1 MGGGRKKDRT
11 KGSTKPSSSARSA
24 ELLENSSGLI
34 GFGENN
40 NSSSSILESFVF
52 GEDVPSEFRVVFK
65 KMTKKDEV
73 TRLKAVGEFNELME
87 ETGTVH
93 VTKIIPYWPRMYSK
107 IANDHDRRIRTAA
120 QQAHLNVVKHAG
132 REIAPQLK
140 SLASTWFISCSD
152 PHAPAASLAFKS
164 FSVAFPT
171 DKKLT
176 DAIRFCLT
184 EIIMVLDENLLNSS
198 IQSFKDVN
206 LSAEESENKYFRVV
220 SSSLLAYASLL
231 DYINVEFFQKIKPN
245 QDRILESIKF
255 WKYSKNKNT
264 MIRSSWFKLI
274 CKMGE
279 KTSELSIFQEF
290 EYNKLIDITFT
301 NLQETD
307 PIIAPIIW
315 DCCLYIM
322 LNHANWKDSVNVS
335 STVLP
340 NLLQCFENGC
350 SGNGVDIY
358 PKLLP
363 FLSCLLKE
371 EIPTGSVLKE
381 ILCSLRHPYASLKK
395 KQLNALMKSYFELS
409 RYFEKISQKKDID
422 AKNLV
427 VEDVFIWFEMILIDE
442 EVDSISSDF
451 FTNFLGS
458 YLLYNQSSSYWI
470 KVSEMIKKA
479 LSNNRFT
486 ALKTV
491 MEAFLGIQSS
501 KNNNKRITFSQT
513 SKEVSSGPAM
523 RFDSSE
529 VNKLGSEICR
539 YCLFEN
545 NWDNGARELV
555 TFIICSF
562 GMENNFFEY
571 LMKGYEV
578 CPGRSG
584 VFNFIKK
591 LSLMNKTQITADFI
605 VFASTFLSQ
614 PEEILEFH
622 SSIICYESQEEKEW
636 FSLLMLSMTHIS
648 DEQIRPSLFKMDL
661 FEKIFISSI
670 QWTIE
675 SIINRTQRNCENIW
689 SMIKE
694 VCFKFG
700 KHMSEDLLGNI
711 VTKFLKYIDA
721 LYQSQAKDQDISQK
735 GSALVFVSS
744 ILETVVLVEDGEV
757 FNQLEVYKELLLSLL
772 RIICNK
778 NSILSDD
785 VHKKVMSSWEVIF
798 KNFLNKESSNTFV
811 VDAFLEDVCKS
822 IKDFLLNLGEIT
834 HLTEVAMLILSH
846 ITQTQRVRVINKIAY
861 IDTKH
866 VSNDF
871 PSKELLFERKIF
883 PVKVLEMDF
892 IDFENEH
899 SGRKCYL
906 EFFRGLSEEMCSIV
920 GSGCIDEEFV
930 YNLAHLIHYERS
942 LMFDDQGP
950 SCEKTHWK
958 NIFNALSN
966 TEQLKLFNYIMEMS
980 RTKGGVWSLVL
991 DTVNE
996 YSDHSFI
1003 LTFEKSNQIDLNH
1016 REILSQL
1023 LTKDKLREI
1032 CSELSENISNLEVK
1046 NIIDDIVLASRLIS
1060 SVDEFKKFA
1069 DICFDAIKVKR
1080 DEVDFLFSCD
1090 ISEMNWNQMLP
1101 TLAVMEFFDSYLEVV
1116 ESRSYSIDPERW
1128 VFLLCFTSSWIQTID
1143 ESRNCFSTKVEVQR
1157 FALPLFRLLE
1167 KIGMAMNKLS
1177 DEVDYK
1183 NLKEEWKEFFAGG
1196 MYDILLRL
1204 FVTISYDEIH
1214 HEVTNALNCALKHI
1228 PLEILHEGAGLPP
1241 KFCEEDV
1248 ESANEHLPDN
1258 YIFLLNHLGPLVLS
1272 SNASIQMTAAHLL
1285 LRLMSKI
1292 SELESAK
1299 NEREDAK
1306 KLPHRIIYLL
1316 NYTEPIVKN
1325 IFEGF
1330 QFGETVTINDAVDKT
1345 VTTYLRAY
1353 LHTCRLVLQLI
1364 SSANQEL
1371 RPSWTEFIR
1380 ERNFLDSLVP
1390 VLFSLMRIDEPAP
1403 REYSEFYFIEI
1414 HNIAFHIYHD
1424 LLKCLPAMF
1433 RQWWNLTDNRISGII
1448 EKFTI
1453 NSISPLLWEEESQNI
1468 ISSKTTFKNMTVG
1481 VRTSVREVVAV
1492 YSLDEG
1498 SMDLIISLPN
1508 NFPLGTV
1515 KVDRNQR
1522 IGVGHNQWRNWML
1535 QLTTFLQH
1543 QNGSILEGLII
1554 WKNNVDKRFEGVEE
1568 CCICFYILHGANHQ
1582 LPKLSCRTCKKKFH
1596 SACLYKWFS
1605 TSNNSTC
1612 PMCRNL
1618 F

>member
-1 MGGGRKKDRT
+1 MIQLHDVVILLVITYEITVLGNIVKAIPYPNVRSSLSFYWRVRMPNSTSTNHHIILIVEMGGGRKKDRT

-164 FSVAFPT
+164 FSIFF
-171 DKKLT
+171 DG
-176 DAIRFCLT
+176 
-184 EIIMVLDENLLNSS
+184 NYY
-198 IQSFKDVN
+198 DVN

-322 LNHANWKDSVNVS
+322 LNYANWKDSVNVS

-371 EIPTGSVLKE
+371 KIPTGSVLKE

-470 KVSEMIKKA
+470 KV
-479 LSNNRFT
+479 
-486 ALKTV
+486 
-491 MEAFLGIQSS
+491 
-501 KNNNKRITFSQT
+501 QT
-513 SKEVSSGPAM
+513 SNEVSSGPAM

-689 SMIKE
+689 LMIKE

-811 VDAFLEDVCKS
+811 VDAFLED
-822 IKDFLLNLGEIT
+822 
-834 HLTEVAMLILSH
+834 
-846 ITQTQRVRVINKIAY
+846 TQRVR
-861 IDTKH
+861 
-866 VSNDF
+866 
-871 PSKELLFERKIF
+871 ELLFERKIF

-906 EFFRGLSEEMCSIV
+906 EFFFSGLSEEMCSIV

-1498 SMDLIISLPN
+1498 I
-1508 NFPLGTV
+1508 
-1515 KVDRNQR
+1515 DRNQR